1 MSFLFPSDT
10 CPTIFPEE
18 FMTGLA
24 YGASGRFW
32 APPMYILRVWS
43 MLTEGE
49 VGGEGGRTN
58 GSKGS
63 KRERESEREAGG
75 E

>member
-1 MSFLFPSDT
+1 
-10 CPTIFPEE
+10 
-18 FMTGLA
+18 MTGLA

-32 APPMYILRVWS
+32 APPMYILRVRS

-49 VGGEGGRTN
+49 VGGEGGRIN